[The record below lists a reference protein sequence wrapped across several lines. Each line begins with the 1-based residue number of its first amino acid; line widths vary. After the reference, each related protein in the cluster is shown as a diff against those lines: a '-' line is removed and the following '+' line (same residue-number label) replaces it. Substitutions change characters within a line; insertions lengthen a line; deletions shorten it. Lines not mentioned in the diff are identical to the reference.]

1 MAEHVLVVDDEEPIR
16 EIVGSMLRRGGY
28 EIQAVESGNQAL
40 ATLRSGAR
48 FHLILTNLMMA
59 ELDGLE
65 LLQRVNVEYPNLPLV
80 IMSSVHDPAVA
91 LACVGAGASHDL
103 RKPFTSDELLAVV
116 GRAIKEN
123 QLTSRAQGTSG

>member
-1 MAEHVLVVDDEEPIR
+1 VAEHVLVVDDEEPIR

-59 ELDGLE
+59 S
-65 LLQRVNVEYPNLPLV
+65 NCF
-80 IMSSVHDPAVA
+80 SA
-91 LACVGAGASHDL
+91 
-103 RKPFTSDELLAVV
+103 
-116 GRAIKEN
+116 
-123 QLTSRAQGTSG
+123 